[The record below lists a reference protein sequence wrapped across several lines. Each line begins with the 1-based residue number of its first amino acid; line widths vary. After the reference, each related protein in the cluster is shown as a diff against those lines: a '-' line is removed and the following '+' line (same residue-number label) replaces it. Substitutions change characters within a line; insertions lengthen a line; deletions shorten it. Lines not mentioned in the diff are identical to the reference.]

1 MTLDELTAKGLQN
14 LNATELAEYLQ
25 LKQAEEAKSSAR
37 VNVGAAKH
45 QPAYL
50 ADCSD
55 VQPGAFSILS
65 GGQKLAKDSTYYY
78 TIRLSDGTVT
88 FLSTGVLRAEQE
100 AGGVQCFTSSDFPK
114 DGESREM
121 ALNPNLMVGIKS
133 HQFVFA
139 TA

>member
-1 MTLDELTAKGLQN
+1 MKVGNSKLQPS
-14 LNATELAEYLQ
+14 YL
-25 LKQAEEAKSSAR
+25 S
-37 VNVGAAKH
+37 
-45 QPAYL
+45 
-50 ADCSD
+50 DCAD

-114 DGESREM
+114 DGESKEM
-121 ALNPNLMVGIKS
+121 ALNPNLRIGIKA